1 MVGCNG
7 GMKMYSP
14 EKYIHHGSV
23 SNRVVIER
31 LPVIK
36 PKTQV
41 VSIGEAYYH
50 LHKWK
55 FVGLLIDDYQ
65 VNGQDLWDLAL
76 RMLRYRCQRDPEL
89 IDVVKNEVGTA
100 FKTVTGGG
108 KVLTRIQG
116 GVILKPDATSKDCWA
131 IIRTLAKYSYN
142 PKKAHLYVELS

>member
-1 MVGCNG
+1 
-7 GMKMYSP
+7 MYSP

-23 SNRVVIER
+23 SNRVVIEQ

-116 GVILKPDATSKDCWA
+116 GVVLKRDATSKDCWA

-142 PKKAHLYVELS
+142 PKKARLYIELS

>member
-1 MVGCNG
+1 
-7 GMKMYSP
+7 MYSP

-100 FKTVTGGG
+100 FKTFG
-108 KVLTRIQG
+108 
-116 GVILKPDATSKDCWA
+116 S
-131 IIRTLAKYSYN
+131 
-142 PKKAHLYVELS
+142 LSNLIK

>member
-1 MVGCNG
+1 
-7 GMKMYSP
+7 MYSP

-65 VNGQDLWDLAL
+65 VNGQDLWDLTL

-89 IDVVKNEVGTA
+89 IDVVKTEVGTA

-142 PKKAHLYVELS
+142 PKKARLYVELS